1 MMMPPSPICS
11 FMERKQSNL
20 YLVNICFVLWGFF
33 CFFVRF
39 FAIEQSV
46 YDSTAKCVLS
56 ENVLADVWAWT
67 PGISQD
73 LLTRQARAV
82 HPECGHTGRVSC
94 PYSLPYSP

>member
-1 MMMPPSPICS
+1 M
-11 FMERKQSNL
+11 F
-20 YLVNICFVLWGFF
+20 CFVGFF
-33 CFFVRF
+33 VSLFVF

-56 ENVLADVWAWT
+56 ENVSADVWAWT